1 MHLVNLGIIT
11 ELAIKQLQ
19 LHAHLHD
26 DGPNVDLL
34 PRRRSWVL
42 NDVGAGHEL
51 LAHLVRQRYILA
63 VVGMLGLARELADE
77 YVSMWHMTCPF
88 LMEGTRRLYRSR
100 C

>member
-1 MHLVNLGIIT
+1 MHLVNLGIIM
-11 ELAIKQLQ
+11 ELAVKQLQ

-26 DGPNVDLL
+26 DGPHVDLL

-42 NDVGAGHEL
+42 LDVGAGHEL

-63 VVGMLGLARELADE
+63 VVAMLGLARELADE
-77 YVSMWHMTCPF
+77 HVAHYMTCPL
-88 LMEGTRRLYRSR
+88 LMEGTRRLYSSR